1 MSQPFVPLDP
11 DSQLGYLLVRCADQL
26 SRPWHEAL
34 RAQGINPRQFSTL
47 ATLAHD
53 PGISQGELARRVMI
67 TPQSMSESLS
77 RLIETGLVSRS
88 DAGPGRAVQL
98 ELTDAGR
105 ELLNRAYPV
114 VEELNRECFSALT
127 EAEHTELARVLR
139 KLIG

>member
-1 MSQPFVPLDP
+1 MSFVPLDP
-11 DSQLGYLLVRCADQL
+11 ESQLGYLLVRCVDQI

-53 PGISQGELARRVMI
+53 PGVSQGELARRVMI

-77 RLIETGLVSRS
+77 RLVEAGLVSRS
-88 DAGPGRAVQL
+88 DMGPGRAAQL
-98 ELTDAGR
+98 ELTDDGR
-105 ELLNRAYPV
+105 KLLSRAYPV
-114 VEELNRECFSALT
+114 VEELNRDCFSALT
-127 EAEHTELARVLR
+127 DTERTELARVLQ